1 MRYQMAVTPAQQM
14 IFDVVEAAEGPLSAA
29 EVLAELKDH
38 KRTPGNPTV
47 YRALNA
53 GADTARLTAVT
64 LPGDDTTRYEPAD
77 RGHHHHFACT
87 QCERVVD
94 VVGCPGRLSPLV
106 PDGFTLTGHDLTLY
120 GLCDACA

>member
-1 MRYQMAVTPAQQM
+1 MRYHMDVTPAQKS
-14 IFDVVEAAEGPLSAA
+14 VYKLVAAAEGPLSAA
-29 EVLAELKDH
+29 EVFDTLK
-38 KRTPGNPTV
+38 RRGSAPGIATV

-53 GADTARLTAVT
+53 GVDTARLTAVT

-87 QCERVVD
+87 RCERVVD
-94 VVGCPGRLSPLV
+94 VTGCPGRLSPLV

>member
-1 MRYQMAVTPAQQM
+1 MAVTPAQKTVY
-14 IFDVVEAAEGPLSAA
+14 DLVTGAEGPLSAA
-29 EVLAELKDH
+29 EVLTALKKH
-38 KRTPGNPTV
+38 HRRSPGIATV

-53 GADTARLTAVT
+53 GLDSGVLAAVT
-64 LPGDDTTRYEPAD
+64 LPGDDTTRYEPSN

-87 QCERVVD
+87 HCERVVD

-106 PDGFTLTGHDLTLY
+106 PAGFTLTGHDLTLY